1 MNTFKLYLKDFDFED
16 YTFDV
21 EAECECTR
29 DLYEKQTWDNPE
41 CDEFDYKVHD
51 FDLKNIRVWHDDTS
65 ILDGIT
71 DEGFHDFLEHQEEI
85 EQAVLEKL
93 NNCTDEA
100 YEAYRA
106 FCKNGDRH
114 EDYED

>member
-21 EAECECTR
+21 VAECECTH
-29 DLYEKQTWDNPE
+29 YSHEEQTWDNPG
-41 CDEFDYKVHD
+41 CDEFEYKVND

-71 DEGFHDFLEHQEEI
+71 DEGYHDFLEHQEEI
-85 EQAVLEKL
+85 ELVVLKKL
-93 NNCTDEA
+93 NECTDKA
-100 YEAYRA
+100 YEAFIDQTARE
-106 FCKNGDRH
+106 R
-114 EDYED
+114 DYENYED